1 MKKKKTVAKTNQK
14 TNKNKS
20 KKVRA
25 PWLKPV
31 LISLLVLFVVFV
43 GIRVYNGRI
52 SGPIASDI
60 KASQALAVKDPLL
73 GNYQLAVDHLRA
85 GRVFKTV
92 SHLKKLNDVAKNKK
106 MDTNQVVAWGSAYY
120 ADLLNRSDS
129 PANLYYYL
137 FVKIAQKKYGEANR
151 LTDILIDRNAS
162 DDFAYALKGYMESLY
177 FNETAGA
184 LRHIEKAIALNPHS
198 PIYHYML
205 YQGHKSLGHNDQA
218 AVEMKKLIGNALL
231 GY

>member
-1 MKKKKTVAKTNQK
+1 MKKKKTAVKTKKKTAKRQ
-14 TNKNKS
+14 
-20 KKVRA
+20 KVRA
-25 PWLKPV
+25 SWLKPV

-43 GIRVYNGRI
+43 GIRLYNGRI

-137 FVKIAQKKYGEANR
+137 FVKIAQKKYGQAYQ
-151 LTDILIDRNAS
+151 LTDVLIDRNAS
-162 DDFAYALKGYMESLY
+162 DDFAYALKGYIQSLY
-177 FNETAGA
+177 FNQTSQAI
-184 LRHIEKAIALNPHS
+184 RHIEKAVSLNSKS

-205 YQGHKSLGHNDQA
+205 YQGYKSLGQNDLA
-218 AVEMKKLIGNALL
+218 AAEMKKLIGCALL